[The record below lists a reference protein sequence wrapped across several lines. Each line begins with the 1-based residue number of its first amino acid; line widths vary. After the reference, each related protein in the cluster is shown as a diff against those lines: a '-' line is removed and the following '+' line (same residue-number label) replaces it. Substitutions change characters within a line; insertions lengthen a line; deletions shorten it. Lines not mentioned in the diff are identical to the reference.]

1 MDTVQDK
8 RHFYEV
14 ALRKVSQDASSELG
28 YLDTRKSP
36 SFQRPPDRVKESSK
50 FSEQKMSVFERL
62 QSRLDKSKAPTD
74 LDILLDN
81 KLGTYVQELLEKDPI
96 KNLVRQSKS
105 RE

>member
-1 MDTVQDK
+1 
-8 RHFYEV
+8 
-14 ALRKVSQDASSELG
+14 
-28 YLDTRKSP
+28 
-36 SFQRPPDRVKESSK
+36 
-50 FSEQKMSVFERL
+50 MSVFERL